1 MEHREDSPDSVV
13 EEIASIFAIG
23 YLRLRNAR
31 TLRDSGGAAAAPEPH
46 SEAREQLDSAPDPS
60 PHGAV
65 S

>member
-1 MEHREDSPDSVV
+1 
-13 EEIASIFAIG
+13 
-23 YLRLRNAR
+23 
-31 TLRDSGGAAAAPEPH
+31 LRDSGGVAAAPEPH